1 MYTEL
6 NGSEWSQFLG
16 RHTVKIYEI
25 RKPVNIDFLLNRKS
39 DNLCLSINLNWDELQ
54 YQIQPMDKRGAVSEE
69 KKSRP
74 YFLISYNPF
83 LGLSYLHELC

>member
-6 NGSEWSQFLG
+6 NGSECSQFLG

-39 DNLCLSINLNWDELQ
+39 DNLCLSINLNWAELQ
-54 YQIQPMDKRGAVSEE
+54 YQIQPMDKRGAVSEG
-69 KKSRP
+69 KKKVDP
-74 YFLISYNPF
+74 IF
-83 LGLSYLHELC
+83 